1 MTKPIIYIDAG
12 DWKEF
17 LDYKESHPDQNCI
30 YIADE
35 TFLRGKIPGR
45 IKEIGNFEK
54 RWNHVAISEMI
65 DRAKVE
71 WEDFFKTIEIEE
83 EMEQKGLTDKDM
95 QYGV

>member
-1 MTKPIIYIDAG
+1 MEKPIIYIDAG

-17 LDYKESHPDQNCI
+17 LDYKEAHPEQNCI

-35 TFLRGKIPGR
+35 TFLRGKTPGR
-45 IKEIGNFEK
+45 IKEIGTFKN
-54 RWNHVAISEMI
+54 RWNHIAISEMI
-65 DRAKVE
+65 DRAKIE

-83 EMEQKGLTDKDM
+83 DMEQKGLTDKDM